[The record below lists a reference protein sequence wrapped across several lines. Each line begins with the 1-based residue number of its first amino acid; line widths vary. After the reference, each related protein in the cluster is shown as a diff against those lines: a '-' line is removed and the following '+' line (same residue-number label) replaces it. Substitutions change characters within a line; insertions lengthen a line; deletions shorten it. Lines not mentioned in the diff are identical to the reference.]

1 MKYREHFKGKSHRKT
16 AKEGW
21 DLIRRHRGAKRSGE
35 LNSVTFQIEDAVK
48 FVMEGLLSGAKFVR
62 IHKGAYPDGAET
74 IVWTMA
80 DGDGNE
86 MPGPI
91 GTLNDGSPCPP
102 TCPPDTDPDP
112 DPGGGGE
119 P

>member
-1 MKYREHFKGKSHRKT
+1 MKYLDNFHKSHRKT

-21 DLIRRHRGAKRSGE
+21 ELIRRHRHGKRSVDE
-35 LNSVTFQIEDAVK
+35 LSSVTFKIEDAVK

-62 IHKGAYPDGAET
+62 IHKGQYLSGEET
-74 IVWTMA
+74 IVWTVA

-86 MPGPI
+86 MPNPI

-102 TCPPDTDPDP
+102 LCPQTDPDP
-112 DPGGGGE
+112 DPGGGE